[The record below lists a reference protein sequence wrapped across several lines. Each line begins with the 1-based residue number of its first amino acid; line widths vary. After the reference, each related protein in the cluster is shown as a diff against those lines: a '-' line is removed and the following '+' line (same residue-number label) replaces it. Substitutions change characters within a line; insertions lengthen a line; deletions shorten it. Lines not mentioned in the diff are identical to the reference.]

1 MRWLQSCG
9 PRGGSRETT
18 RKHATNAS
26 IEKAMQ
32 EARDVKWEKTDALR
46 GEESESPF
54 VDTMQFNKTSFVN
67 KLLFFYRASHTDYK
81 YLYGGMEEVT

>member
-1 MRWLQSCG
+1 MISNGQ
-9 PRGGSRETT
+9 
-18 RKHATNAS
+18 
-26 IEKAMQ
+26 
-32 EARDVKWEKTDALR
+32 TDALR

-81 YLYGGMEEVT
+81 YLYGGMEEVTWWNKPWDPQLVP